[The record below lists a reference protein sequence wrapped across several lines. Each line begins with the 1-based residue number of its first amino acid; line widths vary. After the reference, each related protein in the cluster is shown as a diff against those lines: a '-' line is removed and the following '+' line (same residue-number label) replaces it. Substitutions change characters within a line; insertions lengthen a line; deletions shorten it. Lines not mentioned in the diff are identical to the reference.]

1 MFTKKEKKDAKRIL
15 KIVKNGKWVQRS
27 CLGNLYILD
36 NHQDILVEINKKMF
50 ESVGNGETW
59 SLKDIVG
66 DSIK

>member
-50 ESVGNGETW
+50 KNVGNGETW
-59 SLKDIVG
+59 SLKDIME